1 MSTSSATQIIA
12 ESAVFALKGT
22 LCDLIN
28 QGGVGNFSRSSPMF
42 LEHYYEGS
50 LQLYAVEAF
59 KPAFSRDRSDFRLEP
74 SMTNILTHN
83 VDPSQNAWIK
93 GSRVQV
99 YPNMVELPNGDYTG
113 CRVQFS
119 AGNGNGNLIRR
130 TLTLESGQQY
140 TFSGILR
147 AIDSLFG
154 PADYI
159 RLTGGV
165 VGTVEMKLADLN
177 ATPNRYV
184 MEPLIRTFQ
193 TAGSQPTTPGNPHQI
208 QNYAIQN
215 VSQNQIDL
223 IIPSGY
229 SVDISSLKGGQLIVN
244 AKTYL
249 IESNTASASGVTTLI
264 VNPATM
270 IADSVTTA
278 NTARIIAAPT
288 QAVTIEFYCESSS
301 SIDWGGFQVEPSKFR
316 TSMIYQGA
324 NMLSRSGSLLSF
336 RRSPIRGL
344 KTFGVWCSLNQCI
357 GDGLIFDMKNFRLE
371 LLEGR
376 LKLTIDSVIVSLSEL
391 LPIGR
396 NEIFIQ
402 ILESQSSASIYLNG
416 VLKSKSTIAGFRGD
430 RNGSLEMTSTGIRV
444 WDEFVVIDTPLLEG
458 QVTIGESAKGDVL
471 KVFKAQSLIS
481 AELISRPAPL
491 IVMPS
496 IEIPAKAE
504 PTAKTRIVTMNNTTG
519 VMIVQNASGFIAG
532 GTATVFRNGNVIKES
547 TIRNINDNTITIVDI
562 NTTIAEDDTI
572 AYGVSKFPAYASA
585 RFPADPI
592 DTQSIRG
599 IMPGAGTTGKLA
611 VSSALSFFLGR
622 AIVRTSTNQDVAEQ
636 IITDIDLVQNL
647 ITLDSIAGVSI
658 GCVIFQPANELII
671 DPDNYQ
677 VLSIDQI
684 TGVAPAKIGSKY
696 RNGIRFENQ
705 NPFPV
710 VITPAVRVYL

>member
-1 MSTSSATQIIA
+1 MTTSKATQIIA

-22 LCDLIN
+22 LCDVIN
-28 QGGVGNFSRSSPMF
+28 QGGVGNFSRSSAMF
-42 LEHYYEGS
+42 LEQYYEGS

-83 VDPSQNAWIK
+83 IDPSKNVWIK

-119 AGNGNGNLIRR
+119 AGNGNGNLIKR

-147 AIDSLFG
+147 AVDSLFG
-154 PADYI
+154 PSDYI

-165 VGTVEMKLADLN
+165 VGTVEIKLADLN

-184 MEPLIRTFQ
+184 MDPLIRSFK
-193 TAGSQPTTPGNPHQI
+193 TAGTQPTSPGNPHQI
-208 QNYAIQN
+208 QNYAIQS
-215 VSQNQIDL
+215 VTQNQIEL
-223 IIPSGY
+223 IVPSGY
-229 SVDISSLKGGQLIVN
+229 SVELSALKGGQLLIN
-244 AKTYL
+244 SKYYL
-249 IESNTASASGVTTLI
+249 IEANTASVSGVTMLT

-270 IADSVTTA
+270 IADSVTTS

-288 QAVTIEFYCESSS
+288 QSVTIEFYCESSS
-301 SIDWGGFQVEPSKFR
+301 SIDWGGFQLEPSKFR
-316 TSMIYQGA
+316 TSMIYQGE
-324 NMLSRSGSLLSF
+324 NIQCRSGSLLSF

-344 KTFGVWCSLNQCI
+344 KTFGIWCSLNHCV
-357 GDGLIFDMKNFRLE
+357 GDGLIFDMKNLRLE
-371 LLEGR
+371 LVEGR
-376 LKLTIDSVIVSLSEL
+376 LKLTIDAVVVALTEVLSAD
-391 LPIGR
+391 R

-402 ILESQSSASIYLNG
+402 ILESQSSASIYVNG
-416 VLKSKSTIAGFRGD
+416 VLKSRATIAGFRGD
-430 RNGSLEMTSTGIRV
+430 RNGSLEMTSEGIRV
-444 WDEFVVIDTPLLEG
+444 WDEFIVIDTPLLEG
-458 QVTIGESAKGDVL
+458 QIAIGESAKGDVL
-471 KVFKAQSLIS
+471 KIFKAESLVS

-504 PTAKTRIVTMNNTTG
+504 PTAKTRITTINNATG
-519 VMIVQNASGFIAG
+519 VMIVGNATGFVIG
-532 GTATVFRNGNVIKES
+532 GSVTVFRNGNVVKES
-547 TIRNINDNTITIVDI
+547 TITNIVGNTITIRDI
-562 NTTIAEDDTI
+562 NAGIVEDDTI

-592 DTQSIRG
+592 DSQKILSIT
-599 IMPGAGTTGKLA
+599 PSAGTTGKIG

-636 IITDIDLVQNL
+636 LITNIDLVQNL
-647 ITLDSIAGVSI
+647 ITLDSISGVSI

-684 TGVAPAKIGSKY
+684 TGVAPAKVGSKY
-696 RNGIRFENQ
+696 RNGVRFENY
-705 NPFPV
+705 NPYSV
-710 VITPAVRVYL
+710 TITPAVRVYL